1 MYVNKN
7 VGYVLIERVTNRLS
21 NLKMLTESQTLKVLY
36 SVYRAL
42 DEVGDEWEEH
52 WVKENSI
59 CFNGDGEVK
68 IWKSS

>member
-1 MYVNKN
+1 MYLNKN

-42 DEVGDEWEEH
+42 DEVGD
-52 WVKENSI
+52 
-59 CFNGDGEVK
+59 
-68 IWKSS
+68 